1 MALVPYASKGEMMD
15 RVIYTAMSGAKHS
28 MEQQANAS
36 NNLANATTTGF
47 REQLNTFRS
56 APVVG
61 EGLATRAFVVDSTA
75 GTNFAAGPVQDTGR
89 ALDVAVQGPGWIA
102 VQTADGGEA
111 YTRNGSFRLSENG
124 ILQTQRGL
132 NVAGDGG
139 PISIPADV
147 TVAVAPDG
155 TVSAIPTNG
164 TPNAVNILGRIKLVN
179 PDEKSLKRG
188 DDGLFRVTVGA
199 QAPADANVKLIGGA
213 LEGSNVNVVEAM
225 VNMINLSRQFELNM
239 KVVQTA
245 ESDATKA
252 TQLLSVG

>member
-1 MALVPYASKGEMMD
+1 MD
-15 RVIYTAMSGAKHS
+15 RVIYTGMSGAKHS
-28 MEQQANAS
+28 LEQQANAS

-47 REQLNTFRS
+47 REQLNTFR
-56 APVVG
+56 AVPVVG
-61 EGLATRAFVVDSTA
+61 DGLATRTYVVDSTA
-75 GTNFAAGPVQDTGR
+75 GTSFAVGPVQDTGR

-102 VQTADGGEA
+102 VQTSDGGEA
-111 YTRNGSFRLSENG
+111 YTRNGSFKLSENG
-124 ILQTQRGL
+124 ILQTQTGL

-199 QAPADANVKLIGGA
+199 QAPADANVRLIGGA

-245 ESDATKA
+245 ESDAAKA
-252 TQLLSVG
+252 TQLLSLS